1 MQHFLVELLRLGLQ
15 IYYRRLT
22 LCCISHFFSEYGC
35 DGLIVGLSQYQAEGD
50 SPSPKV
56 MRGRS
61 GRFVR
66 AFPDLSETVINCTRL
81 FCA

>member
-1 MQHFLVELLRLGLQ
+1 MTNIVLH
-15 IYYRRLT
+15 IT
-22 LCCISHFFSEYGC
+22 FFSEYGC